1 MTELDPET
9 FDEKKY
15 VEWFPKLETAYKR
28 AFDRVNDEYDSTLV
42 HALDQQ
48 VLSESEPFYEGNGEF
63 RVEVPENP
71 TERVEGVVASD
82 EKIEGVLEAYVAEI
96 ERQLGRVFG
105 GETGES

>member
-1 MTELDPET
+1 MTDLDPET
-9 FDEKKY
+9 FEEKKY

-48 VLSESEPFYEGNGEF
+48 VLSESEPFYEDGEF
-63 RVEVPENP
+63 RLDVPDDP
-71 TERVEGVVASD
+71 AGRVEGVVASE
-82 EKIEGVLEAYVAEI
+82 EKITAVLDAYVGEI

-105 GETGES
+105 VDGGGE